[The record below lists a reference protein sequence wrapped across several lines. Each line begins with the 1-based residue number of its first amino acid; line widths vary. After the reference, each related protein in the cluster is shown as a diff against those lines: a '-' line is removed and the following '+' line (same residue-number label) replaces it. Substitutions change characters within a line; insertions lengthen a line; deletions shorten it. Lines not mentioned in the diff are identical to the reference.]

1 MIAAE
6 VYGSDFF
13 VSDDATDNA
22 PTRGIQQSAIFDV
35 ELLQSV
41 SGSQANNTTR
51 EMHLTPGAEHSS
63 SKMYRLQQRLLSQI
77 ACPEEAAAPI
87 DN

>member
-1 MIAAE
+1 MITAQ
-6 VYGSDFF
+6 VYGSDSF

-22 PTRGIQQSAIFDV
+22 PARGIQQSAIFDV

-41 SGSQANNTTR
+41 SDSQANNMTR
-51 EMHLTPGAEHSS
+51 AIHLPPGAEHSS
-63 SKMYRLQQRLLSQI
+63 SKMCRLQQRLLSQI
-77 ACPEEAAAPI
+77 ACPEEAAAPA